1 MKMKKVKTFLPIDES
16 FITIDPNLN
25 ALDGQ
30 IFQPEKLVQANE
42 TLKRIGLPKQ

>member
-1 MKMKKVKTFLPIDES
+1 MITSHYLHQDES

-30 IFQPEKLVQANE
+30 IFQPEKLGEANE

>member
-1 MKMKKVKTFLPIDES
+1 MLQSQYIQHCES
-16 FITIDPNLN
+16 FITIDPNLS

-30 IFQPEKLVQANE
+30 ISQPEKLVEANE

>member
-1 MKMKKVKTFLPIDES
+1 MLQSQYLQHDES

-30 IFQPEKLVQANE
+30 IFQPEKLIVANE

>member
-1 MKMKKVKTFLPIDES
+1 MSQSHYLQQDKS